1 MKEIKYNVL
10 TFSERN
16 ALSDAYNKWLDE
28 ENEIHKGVYR
38 LNDNA
43 LQVITFLC
51 GRGLLNAEKVSAFV
65 REEKECKKL

>member
-1 MKEIKYNVL
+1 MTELKYNVL
-10 TFSERN
+10 TFRERIE
-16 ALSDAYNKWLDE
+16 LSDAYNKWLDE

-51 GRGLLNAEKVSAFV
+51 GKGLLNAEKVSAFLKEV
-65 REEKECKKL
+65 TKNEKV